1 MKTNK
6 HQTLFFIHKRG
17 AVRAHDLVRQF
28 DYSPGTSRSYLSYL
42 MRQNLLER
50 TFQGHALTD
59 NGKNRLQFFEAMG
72 CSHPGCLLCGT
83 KKSEHLTCPSCRWQ
97 LPKKKARIG
106 STWSPPFY
114 RWENAVYCPNP
125 FISCYERILTE
136 KQAQLMGIPEA
147 AKWLINSE
155 RTSDRILR
163 DHSF

>member
-6 HQTLFFIHKRG
+6 HQTLLFIQKKG

-50 TFQGHALTD
+50 TAHGHVLTD
-59 NGKNRLQFFEAMG
+59 TGQNRLQFFEVMG
-72 CSHPGCLLCGT
+72 CGNPGCPLCEA
-83 KKSEHLTCPSCRWQ
+83 KKAEHFTCPTCRWQ

-106 STWSPPFY
+106 PAWSPPFF
-114 RWENAVYCPNP
+114 RWENGVYCPNP
-125 FISCYERILTE
+125 FILCYERIFTE

-147 AKWLINSE
+147 MK
-155 RTSDRILR
+155 
-163 DHSF
+163 